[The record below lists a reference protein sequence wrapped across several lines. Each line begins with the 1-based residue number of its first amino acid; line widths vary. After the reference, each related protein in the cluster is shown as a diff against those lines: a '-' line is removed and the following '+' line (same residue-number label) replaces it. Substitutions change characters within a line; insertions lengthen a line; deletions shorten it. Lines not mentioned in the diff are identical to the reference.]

1 MGRATG
7 EQRRRATREGRRV
20 KTKVVVTGQ
29 NKRGHGGTR
38 TTYYSY
44 DGGKTWSKNKSQAG
58 GTRKWTNPEK
68 GPTQPTIT
76 TREQDKKALEAG
88 KEERGNPGV
97 KGGDADYGQG
107 KDGKVVG
114 QSSPGT
120 QLKIKKK
127 TNENNESNNDKVKVK
142 KKKMHSIEKKNRE
155 IHGDTAINTLK
166 QKHAE
171 WKVARKNG
179 TLDAWRKKWK
189 KK

>member
-1 MGRATG
+1 MARATG
-7 EQRRRATREGRRV
+7 SQRRAKQTTKAKV
-20 KTKVVVTGQ
+20 KTKKVRQKSTG
-29 NKRGHGGTR
+29 KVITV
-38 TTYYSY
+38 YSY

-58 GTRKWTNPEK
+58 GSRNWTSGYKSKTPE
-68 GPTQPTIT
+68 PTIT
-76 TREQDKKALEAG
+76 TRKQDKKALEAG